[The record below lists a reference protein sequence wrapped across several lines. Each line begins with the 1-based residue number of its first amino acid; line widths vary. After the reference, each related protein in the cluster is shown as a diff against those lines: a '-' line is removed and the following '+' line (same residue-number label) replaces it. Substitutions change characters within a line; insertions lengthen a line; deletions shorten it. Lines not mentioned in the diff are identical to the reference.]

1 MAAMENSMTPTKVR
15 WKEPSPVTYGK
26 VEVKQV
32 EHNVAPV
39 GLERVHSFGSES
51 ELDIHLASSRAKR
64 PPGVPRGVLVSSSAA
79 MMSSDG
85 TITPRDIEKAVKTR
99 ARPRKEFE
107 GTPFLSIDNI
117 SPGTVLARAEKEA
130 AKRKNRKLRNALHS
144 YGQRIPSSLGEAL
157 EASFG
162 IPPPPP
168 SSPRMANGWGQ
179 RSRSPMRKES
189 APRAKTPAGSKRQS
203 PSKPDR
209 MASGV
214 SRAST
219 RCTSVMSGQH
229 VVYRSPNSNP
239 RKPPHNIKAPFK
251 QGPLPD
257 IESLQTSPCAPPMQ
271 ERPLSPS
278 EELKEC
284 TARGVHRVKKALLR
298 EPSPEPV
305 RSGGRLLKAKLKP
318 LYPVAQLRG
327 PTIGQCRGV
336 LAERYEQEETMGK
349 LKSRKAELLEQLRA
363 RQLIPESVHLTSEAS
378 EVTDSE
384 EDEEED
390 DKDDDEEAV
399 KQLDDFHDSD
409 DEEDDAEDDDD
420 DDDIGPSGHPPT
432 TPPPPCSPT
441 DEAADFDFPT
451 VNGVQQTDETKTDED
466 EEKPDSGKEN
476 RKKPPKK
483 DRCKENNEKKDRR
496 KDDDE
501 EDDRGGS
508 GRKKS
513 GGPQVTRTGPNS
525 VARKESTSTKP
536 SNAANDGGK
545 QTKTR
550 KQSRGKKFHGPVSSK
565 ASKRS
570 PRNPKSVGMAWEL
583 KRIRQLKCGIC
594 GTFTYNM
601 VDFGETTG
609 YCICEKCH
617 ENNGQPVTHVE
628 EPREDTKRKKRRV
641 RFVDDK
647 PNPELEVMKDKW
659 SRLDEDIMKSLQTLT
674 SLKCYRDSGE
684 QIQRHEDDNDGSKD
698 TCNISSEEESDEE
711 YFSADSDFED
721 EQGYDRPRMA
731 MPDLAEFK
739 DTKVEGSDSGQGSDV
754 SSEQGTMGSEA
765 GSDVGQVDMKVEYTV
780 KQKKRPKT
788 SNVRAQDVE
797 MICKEVR
804 KLLANAW
811 GQETPKNLEET
822 PPKPRTKTATALKDK
837 PVPMAQPPRVV
848 PAATFPPLC
857 FQINALPPPGH
868 LFYFAYGADMNPD
881 RMATY
886 LGSEIEERRW
896 GLLYGFDIL
905 FNKKGFDR
913 AAGSFPNIEFNPLRS
928 VEGCV
933 YVMTQDQLSVLDSHM
948 GYPQHYAKAVLPVWV
963 SNCADP
969 TALGVAQYCVPA
981 VMYIAQDEWT
991 EETLT
996 TDCSYSVGQCLQG
1009 GDLLTPG
1016 YIRHLEQLQAPRV
1029 AASVA

>member
-32 EHNVAPV
+32 EHNIAPV

-51 ELDIHLASSRAKR
+51 ELDIHLASSRTKR

-79 MMSSDG
+79 MLTSDG
-85 TITPRDIEKAVKTR
+85 NITPRDIEKAVKTR

-117 SPGTVLARAEKEA
+117 SPGTVLARAEEEA
-130 AKRKNRKLRNALHS
+130 AKRKTRKLRNALHS

-157 EASFG
+157 EANFG
-162 IPPPPP
+162 VPPPPP
-168 SSPRMANGWGQ
+168 STPRMANGWGQ
-179 RSRSPMRKES
+179 RSRSPMRKDS
-189 APRAKTPAGSKRQS
+189 VPRAKTPAGSKRQS

-214 SRAST
+214 SRTST
-219 RCTSVMSGQH
+219 RCTSVMSGQQ

-257 IESLQTSPCAPPMQ
+257 IESLQ

-278 EELKEC
+278 EELKEV

-305 RSGGRLLKAKLKP
+305 HSGGRLLKAKLKP
-318 LYPVAQLRG
+318 LYPVTQLRG

-336 LAERYEQEETMGK
+336 LAERYEQEETKSK

-363 RQLIPESVHLTSEAS
+363 RQLIPESIHLTSEAS

-384 EDEEED
+384 EDEDDD

-399 KQLDDFHDSD
+399 KQLDGFQDSD
-409 DEEDDAEDDDD
+409 DEEDDVPDEEDDE
-420 DDDIGPSGHPPT
+420 DDIGPGGHPPT

-451 VNGVQQTDETKTDED
+451 VNGVQQNGETKTEEA

-476 RKKPPKK
+476 RKKPSKK
-483 DRCKENNEKKDRR
+483 ERCKENSEMKDRR

-501 EDDRGGS
+501 EGDGGSTS

-513 GGPQVTRTGPNS
+513 GGPRVNRTGPNS
-525 VARKESTSTKP
+525 VARKESTTTKP
-536 SNAANDGGK
+536 NNAANNGAK

-550 KQSRGKKFHGPVSSK
+550 KQPRGKKFHGPVSSK

-570 PRNPKSVGMAWEL
+570 PRNPKSAWEL

-617 ENNGQPVTHVE
+617 NNDGQPVIQDSPIE
-628 EPREDTKRKKRRV
+628 EPKEDTKRKKRRV

-647 PNPELEVMKDKW
+647 PNPELEIMKDKW

-684 QIQRHEDDNDGSKD
+684 EIQRHKDDNDGTKEK
-698 TCNISSEEESDEE
+698 CNISSEEESDEE

-721 EQGYDRPRMA
+721 EGFDRTKMA
-731 MPDLAEFK
+731 MPDLTEFK

-765 GSDVGQVDMKVEYTV
+765 GSDVGQVDVKVEYTV

-788 SNVRAQDVE
+788 SNVRPQDVE
-797 MICKEVR
+797 MICREVR

-811 GQETPKNLEET
+811 GQETLKNVEET
-822 PPKPRTKTATALKDK
+822 QPKPRRKTTTAVKEK
-837 PVPMAQPPRVV
+837 
-848 PAATFPPLC
+848 
-857 FQINALPPPGH
+857 
-868 LFYFAYGADMNPD
+868 
-881 RMATY
+881 
-886 LGSEIEERRW
+886 
-896 GLLYGFDIL
+896 
-905 FNKKGFDR
+905 
-913 AAGSFPNIEFNPLRS
+913 
-928 VEGCV
+928 
-933 YVMTQDQLSVLDSHM
+933 
-948 GYPQHYAKAVLPVWV
+948 
-963 SNCADP
+963 
-969 TALGVAQYCVPA
+969 
-981 VMYIAQDEWT
+981 
-991 EETLT
+991 
-996 TDCSYSVGQCLQG
+996 
-1009 GDLLTPG
+1009 
-1016 YIRHLEQLQAPRV
+1016 
-1029 AASVA
+1029 

>member
-1 MAAMENSMTPTKVR
+1 MAATENNMTPTKVR

-32 EHNVAPV
+32 EHSVVPP
-39 GLERVHSFGSES
+39 GLERVQSFGSES

-64 PPGVPRGVLVSSSAA
+64 SPGVPRGVLVSSSAA
-79 MMSSDG
+79 IMSSDG
-85 TITPRDIEKAVKTR
+85 NITPRDIEKAVKTR

-117 SPGTVLARAEKEA
+117 SPGTVLARAEEEA

-168 SSPRMANGWGQ
+168 STPRMTNGWGQ

-189 APRAKTPAGSKRQS
+189 VPRAKTPGSKRQS
-203 PSKPDR
+203 ASKPDR

-214 SRAST
+214 SRTST
-219 RCTSVMSGQH
+219 RCTSVMSGQQ
-229 VVYRSPNSNP
+229 VMYRSPNTNP

-257 IESLQTSPCAPPMQ
+257 IESLQ

-278 EELKEC
+278 EELKEV

-327 PTIGQCRGV
+327 PTIRQCRGV

-363 RQLIPESVHLTSEAS
+363 RQLIPESIHLTSEAS
-378 EVTDSE
+378 ELTES
-384 EDEEED
+384 EDEEDSQE
-390 DKDDDEEAV
+390 DEEAV
-399 KQLDDFHDSD
+399 KQLDDFQDSD
-409 DEEDDAEDDDD
+409 EDDDDDLVDDDDDDND
-420 DDDIGPSGHPPT
+420 DDDIGPSGHPAT

-441 DEAADFDFPT
+441 DEVADFDFSV
-451 VNGVQQTDETKTDED
+451 VNGVSPDNEERTAETKTDE

-476 RKKPPKK
+476 RKKPQKK
-483 DRCKENNEKKDRR
+483 DRCKENNEKNDRR
-496 KDDDE
+496 NDDDE
-501 EDDRGGS
+501 EGEGGGG
-508 GRKKS
+508 GRKNS
-513 GGPQVTRTGPNS
+513 GGPKVTRTGPNS

-536 SNAANDGGK
+536 NNAAKDGAK

-550 KQSRGKKFHGPVSSK
+550 KQTRGKRVHGPVSSK

-570 PRNPKSVGMAWEL
+570 PRNPKSAGMAWEL

-609 YCICEKCH
+609 YCVCEKCH
-617 ENNGQPVTHVE
+617 ENNGQPVEQGSPVE

-684 QIQRHEDDNDGSKD
+684 QVQRHQDDNEGTKD
-698 TCNISSEEESDEE
+698 KCNISSEESDEE

-721 EQGYDRPRMA
+721 GPGYERTKMTI
-731 MPDLAEFK
+731 PDLKEFK

-754 SSEQGTMGSEA
+754 SSEQGTVGSEA
-765 GSDVGQVDMKVEYTV
+765 GSDVGQVDVKVEYTV

-788 SNVRAQDVE
+788 SNVRPQDVE
-797 MICKEVR
+797 MICREVR

-811 GQETPKNLEET
+811 GQETLKNLEET
-822 PPKPRTKTATALKDK
+822 PPKPRRKATTAIKEK
-837 PVPMAQPPRVV
+837 PAPVAQAPRVV
-848 PAATFPPLC
+848 PASTFPPLC

-991 EETLT
+991 EETVT

-1016 YIRHLEQLQAPRV
+1016 YIRHLEQLQLQAPRV

>member
-32 EHNVAPV
+32 EHNIAPV

-79 MMSSDG
+79 MLTSDG
-85 TITPRDIEKAVKTR
+85 NITPRDIEKAVKTR

-117 SPGTVLARAEKEA
+117 SPGTVLARAEEEA
-130 AKRKNRKLRNALHS
+130 AKRKTRKLRNALHS

-157 EASFG
+157 EANFG
-162 IPPPPP
+162 VPPPPP
-168 SSPRMANGWGQ
+168 STPRMTNGWGQ
-179 RSRSPMRKES
+179 RSRSPTRKDS
-189 APRAKTPAGSKRQS
+189 VPRAKTPAGSKRQS

-214 SRAST
+214 SRTST
-219 RCTSVMSGQH
+219 RCTSVMSGQQ

-257 IESLQTSPCAPPMQ
+257 IESLQ

-278 EELKEC
+278 EELKEV

-305 RSGGRLLKAKLKP
+305 HSGGRLLKAKLKP
-318 LYPVAQLRG
+318 LYPVTQLRG

-336 LAERYEQEETMGK
+336 LAERYEQEETKSK

-363 RQLIPESVHLTSEAS
+363 RQLIPESIHLTSEAS

-384 EDEEED
+384 EDEDDE

-399 KQLDDFHDSD
+399 KQLDGFQDSD
-409 DEEDDAEDDDD
+409 DEEDDVPDEEDDE
-420 DDDIGPSGHPPT
+420 DDIGPGGHPPT

-441 DEAADFDFPT
+441 DEPADFDFPT
-451 VNGVQQTDETKTDED
+451 VNGVQQNGETKTDED

-476 RKKPPKK
+476 RKKPSKK
-483 DRCKENNEKKDRR
+483 ERCKENSEMKDGR

-501 EDDRGGS
+501 EGDGGSTS

-513 GGPQVTRTGPNS
+513 GGPRVTRTGPNS
-525 VARKESTSTKP
+525 VARKESTTTKP
-536 SNAANDGGK
+536 NNAANNGAK

-550 KQSRGKKFHGPVSSK
+550 KQPRGKKFHGPVSSK

-570 PRNPKSVGMAWEL
+570 PRNPKSAWEL

-617 ENNGQPVTHVE
+617 ENDGQPVIQDSPIE
-628 EPREDTKRKKRRV
+628 EPKEDTKRKKRRV

-647 PNPELEVMKDKW
+647 PNPELEIMKDKW

-684 QIQRHEDDNDGSKD
+684 EIQRHKDDNDGTKEK
-698 TCNISSEEESDEE
+698 CNISSEDESDEE

-721 EQGYDRPRMA
+721 EGFDRTKMA
-731 MPDLAEFK
+731 MPDLTEFK

-765 GSDVGQVDMKVEYTV
+765 GSDIGQVEYTV
-780 KQKKRPKT
+780 KQKKKPKT
-788 SNVRAQDVE
+788 SNVRPQDVE
-797 MICKEVR
+797 MICREVR

-811 GQETPKNLEET
+811 GQETLKNVEET
-822 PPKPRTKTATALKDK
+822 PPKPRRKTTTAVKEK
-837 PVPMAQPPRVV
+837 PVPVSQPSRVV

-886 LGSEIEERRW
+886 LGSDIEERRW

-933 YVMTQDQLSVLDSHM
+933 YVMTQEQLSVLDSHM

-969 TALGVAQYCVPA
+969 TALGVAQFCVPA

-991 EETLT
+991 EETVT
-996 TDCSYSVGQCLQG
+996 ADCSYSVGQCLQG

-1016 YIRHLEQLQAPRV
+1016 YIRHLEQFQTPRV